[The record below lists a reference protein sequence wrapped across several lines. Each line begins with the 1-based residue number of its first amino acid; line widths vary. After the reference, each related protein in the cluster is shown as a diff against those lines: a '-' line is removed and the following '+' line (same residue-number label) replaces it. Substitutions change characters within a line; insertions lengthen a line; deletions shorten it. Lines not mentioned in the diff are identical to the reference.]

1 MGGNSSSGG
10 GGNNRESQS
19 VNQYSQA
26 ARQREEKAKAAAK
39 EKAKAAAKAKA
50 KAAVKNV
57 ANFVKGGGI
66 VGAAVRGITSA
77 VKKAKVNKSLIGT
90 SDYQGSKTKSNIGD
104 TGRRNGGG
112 AMTTSGQVVQAPKPI
127 ISPTT
132 AEVSQS
138 QAIAASAPAPAST
151 PAPAEAPKVEAAPA
165 VTTKAEEDITLR
177 KKRILAKGRSL
188 TIMTSP
194 RGVQTGSLTLGR
206 PSLLGR

>member
-138 QAIAASAPAPAST
+138 QAIAASAPVST
-151 PAPAEAPKVEAAPA
+151 PAAAEAPKAEVAPA